1 MALSKKICI
10 LGMFGVGKTSLVDR
24 VAFDRFSAD
33 YKTTIGVRPVPATV
47 AAGTAQEQKVILWDI
62 AGESEISRLTRTYLL
77 GAHGFVV
84 VMDGLRTES
93 VDAAARILRSCEAEY
108 PNVSRLL
115 VANKVDLSAMW
126 EIGLDAVRQ
135 RFSEPVW
142 GVSAKDG
149 TDVHDA
155 FCALLGIRPNTP

>member
-24 VAFDRFSAD
+24 VAYDRFSAD

-47 AAGTAQEQKVILWDI
+47 ASGSPHEQKVILWDI

-84 VMDGLRTES
+84 VMDGLRADS
-93 VDAAARILRSCEAEY
+93 VQAAQRIVRSCEEEY
-108 PNVSRLL
+108 PHAPRLIL
-115 VANKVDLSAMW
+115 ANKIDLSAMW
-126 EIGLDAVRQ
+126 EIGLDTVREK
-135 RFSEPVW
+135 FAEPVW

-155 FCALLGIRPNTP
+155 FCALLGITPNTP